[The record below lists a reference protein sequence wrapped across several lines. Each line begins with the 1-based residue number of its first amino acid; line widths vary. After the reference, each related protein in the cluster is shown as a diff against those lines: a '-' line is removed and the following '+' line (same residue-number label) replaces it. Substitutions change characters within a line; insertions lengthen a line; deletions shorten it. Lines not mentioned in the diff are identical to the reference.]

1 MWINTSLHTC
11 ILYKLIHKL
20 MPYIWSYL
28 FCKCTQSGILS
39 LIVLLYIH
47 MLFLIT
53 AKTLASS
60 IAFPNHFGWLNHT
73 IIAPIILNLMFLL
86 KCQNFNCID
95 IHVCKFTSCRHTYP
109 VEPQR
114 SYIQV
119 SLQLRGDQI
128 RGIINVHLIQ
138 QAPSCC
144 MYDRVQHHACLP

>member
-1 MWINTSLHTC
+1 MYSIWNTVPYSAAVYTHTVFDYCKNLGFINSLSQP
-11 ILYKLIHKL
+11 LWMAK
-20 MPYIWSYL
+20 SYHN
-28 FCKCTQSGILS
+28 CSNYS
-39 LIVLLYIH
+39 E
-47 MLFLIT
+47 
-53 AKTLASS
+53 
-60 IAFPNHFGWLNHT
+60 LNV
-73 IIAPIILNLMFLL
+73 LL